1 MSKALLSLKTQV
13 EKRKAQLEGKSKRW
27 RRLGDELEDASAL
40 ADSKSKVENEPQK
53 VEVTETGQVKETKIE
68 ENAEDNVQK
77 KENESSTK
85 DSTDK
90 QPPLS
95 KAEIIKRLRES
106 SEPATLFGESDYDRY
121 IRLRDL
127 ELKDWEESKGQ
138 RNIFQQKLR
147 QFKERD
153 ERENF
158 YRVTEADLPSKGRAA
173 QRAKEEMDVS
183 EEGPENCS
191 STEEYCFRYM
201 RRMLKMWKAEVE
213 QLDDDTRRTAAGR
226 KTLATFEQT
235 KEYLKPLF
243 KKLKKQQL
251 DKGILKS
258 LEKILKFVEQ
268 REYVMANDEYLR
280 LAIGNAPW
288 PVGATMVGIHAR
300 TAREKISE
308 GKIAHVMNDEETR
321 KYIQAVKRLITLSQ
335 KWYPTVPSKMV
346 VG

>member
-1 MSKALLSLKTQV
+1 MSKALLALKSQV
-13 EKRKAQLEGKSKRW
+13 EKRKAELQTQNRTKKWKRIGDQWKEEDKIQEQETFLEAHSPIESKQ
-27 RRLGDELEDASAL
+27 
-40 ADSKSKVENEPQK
+40 ENG
-53 VEVTETGQVKETKIE
+53 TETSNKE
-68 ENAEDNVQK
+68 
-77 KENESSTK
+77 
-85 DSTDK
+85 
-90 QPPLS
+90 PPLL
-95 KAEIIKRLRES
+95 KEEVIERLRAWEQ
-106 SEPATLFGESDYDRY
+106 PATLFGETDYERY

-127 ELKDWEESKGQ
+127 ELRNSEESKGQ

-147 QFKERD
+147 QFKEKD
-153 ERENF
+153 ELENF
-158 YRVTEADLPSKGRAA
+158 YRVTEMELPSKGSAA
-173 QRAKEEMDVS
+173 QKVKEEIYAA
-183 EEGPENCS
+183 EEGPEFFK
-191 STEEYCFRYM
+191 TPEEYCFRYM
-201 RRMLKMWKAEVE
+201 RRLLKMWKAEVE
-213 QLDDDTRRTAAGR
+213 QLDEETKRTSLGR

-243 KKLKKQQL
+243 RKLKKQQL
-251 DKGILKS
+251 DKSILTS
-258 LEKILKFVEQ
+258 LEKILRYVEQ
-268 REYVMANDEYLR
+268 REYVLANDEYLR